1 MRASAR
7 SSRVALLR
15 LLLLSLAVTFAAAGR
30 DFYKVLG
37 IDRGAD
43 DRTLK
48 KAYRSLALKHHPD
61 KGGSEEKFAEI
72 SQAYDVLSDKDKR
85 RVYDQYG
92 EEGVKQ
98 HEAGGQPG
106 AGGGGGF
113 PGGFPGGGFPGGFG
127 GGGQQF
133 TFQFGGPGGSRGGRG
148 GGPRDP
154 FDIFA
159 QMFGDEAG
167 FGGGGGA
174 RGGGRGGGRRRPSA
188 SGARQQQREQSK
200 ENLYPKNSAVKSLRR
215 GKFPGGD
222 AKHVWLVE
230 FYAPWCGHCQQLKPT
245 WERLAVDLKGFVKV
259 GAVNCEK
266 EKQICAT
273 EGVDSYPAIKVRRG
287 GTSVSYDGA
296 RELAAIKSWALE
308 QIPIRVA
315 NLRKPE
321 SLDKFLAGGCGADR
335 ACVLFFSDQT
345 DTPAWL
351 RVAAYRFRDSLAFA
365 EARARNDALA
375 SRLDV
380 GSYPAL
386 VAACGGDVDHTVTY
400 AGELS
405 HSMTPG
411 EVEEWLEKFQ
421 GGKLCAST
429 RKTPKTGTK
438 LDASLDYG
446 KMRVS
451 KLRAILSANQIP
463 CVLCAEKSDFVRA
476 IRDEIARR
484 AEL

>member
-1 MRASAR
+1 MRGSAR

-133 TFQFGGPGGSRGGRG
+133 TFQFGGPSGSRGGRG

-159 QMFGDEAG
+159 QMFGDDAG
-167 FGGGGGA
+167 FGGGGA
-174 RGGGRGGGRRRPSA
+174 RGRSPTS
-188 SGARQQQREQSK
+188 QRERRA
-200 ENLYPKNSAVKSLRR
+200 PATARAVQGEPL
-215 GKFPGGD
+215 PQELGG
-222 AKHVWLVE
+222 E
-230 FYAPWCGHCQQLKPT
+230 
-245 WERLAVDLKGFVKV
+245 
-259 GAVNCEK
+259 
-266 EKQICAT
+266 I
-273 EGVDSYPAIKVRRG
+273 
-287 GTSVSYDGA
+287 
-296 RELAAIKSWALE
+296 
-308 QIPIRVA
+308 
-315 NLRKPE
+315 
-321 SLDKFLAGGCGADR
+321 
-335 ACVLFFSDQT
+335 
-345 DTPAWL
+345 
-351 RVAAYRFRDSLAFA
+351 A
-365 EARARNDALA
+365 EARQ
-375 SRLDV
+375 V
-380 GSYPAL
+380 P
-386 VAACGGDVDHTVTY
+386 
-400 AGELS
+400 
-405 HSMTPG
+405 
-411 EVEEWLEKFQ
+411 
-421 GGKLCAST
+421 
-429 RKTPKTGTK
+429 
-438 LDASLDYG
+438 
-446 KMRVS
+446 
-451 KLRAILSANQIP
+451 
-463 CVLCAEKSDFVRA
+463 
-476 IRDEIARR
+476 RR
-484 AEL
+484 RR

>member
-1 MRASAR
+1 M
-7 SSRVALLR
+7 
-15 LLLLSLAVTFAAAGR
+15 
-30 DFYKVLG
+30 
-37 IDRGAD
+37 
-43 DRTLK
+43 
-48 KAYRSLALKHHPD
+48 
-61 KGGSEEKFAEI
+61 
-72 SQAYDVLSDKDKR
+72 
-85 RVYDQYG
+85 
-92 EEGVKQ
+92 
-98 HEAGGQPG
+98 
-106 AGGGGGF
+106 
-113 PGGFPGGGFPGGFG
+113 
-127 GGGQQF
+127 
-133 TFQFGGPGGSRGGRG
+133 
-148 GGPRDP
+148 
-154 FDIFA
+154 
-159 QMFGDEAG
+159 
-167 FGGGGGA
+167 
-174 RGGGRGGGRRRPSA
+174 
-188 SGARQQQREQSK
+188 
-200 ENLYPKNSAVKSLRR
+200 KSLRR

-222 AKHVWLVE
+222 AKHVWLIE

-273 EGVDSYPAIKVRRG
+273 EGVDSYPAIKVKRG

-296 RELAAIKSWALE
+296 RELGAIASWALE
-308 QIPIRVA
+308 QIPIRVT

-335 ACVLFFSDQT
+335 ACVMFFSDQT
-345 DTPAWL
+345 ETPAWL
-351 RVAAYRFRDSLAFA
+351 KVAAYRFRDKLAFA

-405 HSMTPG
+405 HSMTPDK
-411 EVEEWLEKFQ
+411 VEEWLEKFQ
-421 GGKLCAST
+421 GGELCAST
-429 RKTPKTGTK
+429 RKTPKTGTR

-451 KLRAILSANQIP
+451 KLRAILSANHIP

-476 IRDEIARR
+476 IEEAIARR